1 VQAEQATRIVAAR
14 MRPLCCRTPVPGKS
28 EVWSIVS
35 RSPKHLALQA
45 LVVAAMVVGITSF
58 VSFDKAIALTVD
70 GETKTVH
77 TFASTVEGVLAREG
91 IEIGAHDTV
100 VPAPGSAIREGQR
113 VAVRFGRLLTLTQDG
128 KKRQVWVTAMS
139 VQEALEQ
146 LGLRADGA
154 YLSASRSMPIGRQ
167 GLALTVRT
175 PRGVTIVADG
185 KKRKLTTTAGTVQDA
200 LTQAGIKPGA
210 IDEVK
215 PAVKAF
221 PANGATITVTRVA
234 KKRVTA
240 DVEIPMP
247 VEKIK
252 DSSLYEGERD
262 IETKGADGLKQITY
276 DVVTRNGKVAKK
288 KVVGEK
294 VLRQPKKQVVRVGT
308 KERERSYGGTGVENL
323 NWPALADCESGGNPK
338 AYNPAGPYY
347 GLYQFSGPT
356 WRSVGGSGVASDASP
371 SEQTYRAQLL
381 YKKAGA
387 GQWPVCGKYLFS

>member
-1 VQAEQATRIVAAR
+1 
-14 MRPLCCRTPVPGKS
+14 VPGKS

-45 LVVAAMVVGITSF
+45 LVVAAMVVGVTSF

-100 VPAPGSAIREGQR
+100 VPAPETTIKEGQR
-113 VAVRFGRLLTLTQDG
+113 VAVRFGRLLTLTHDG

-154 YLSASRSMPIGRQ
+154 FLSASRSMPIGRQ

-175 PRGVTIVADG
+175 PRDVTIVADG
-185 KKRKLTTTAGTVQDA
+185 KKRKLTTTAGTVRDA
-200 LTQAGIKPGA
+200 LAGARVKLGA

-215 PAVKAF
+215 PAAGTF
-221 PANGATITVTRVA
+221 PTKGATITVVRVA
-234 KKRVTA
+234 KKRVTEK
-240 DVEIPMP
+240 VEIPMP
-247 VEKIK
+247 VQRVK
-252 DSSLYEGERD
+252 DSSLYKGQTE
-262 IETKGADGLKQITY
+262 ITTKGAAGVKQVTY
-276 DVVTRNGKVAKK
+276 DVVTRDGKVVTKK
-288 KVVGEK
+288 AVTTK
-294 VLRQPKKQVVRVGT
+294 VLSQPKKQVVRVGA
-308 KERERSYGGTGVENL
+308 KQRAQSYGSTGAENL
-323 NWPALADCESGGNPK
+323 NWAALANCESGGNPK